1 MTQPVRVKICGV
13 TSVADAVEAARLGA
27 DAVGLILSK
36 QSPRSVNPQDVPAIR
51 RQLPPFVEAVGVFT
65 DARTL
70 CDLYLKLDLKYVQW
84 HGELSELPEF
94 TPGALAMFRLI
105 VAFRI
110 RDRKTLTEAECW
122 LETIPEWAVPAAILI
137 DGFKKDEPGRT
148 GAPPPW
154 SLLADF
160 QAPAP
165 LILAGGLTPENV
177 AQAIRIV
184 RPYAVDVASGVE
196 SSPGKKDPDKMKRF
210 IENARSAL

>member
-148 GAPPPW
+148 GARTTHPGRRLDTGERRAGNPHR
-154 SLLADF
+154 
-160 QAPAP
+160 AP
-165 LILAGGLTPENV
+165 LCRGCRQRCREFARQE
-177 AQAIRIV
+177 
-184 RPYAVDVASGVE
+184 RPG
-196 SSPGKKDPDKMKRF
+196 
-210 IENARSAL
+210 